1 MMSSTL
7 YYSTLA
13 LVAGIGIPV
22 MASIS
27 SRLGLRLDSTTT
39 AATILFLGAFLIC
52 LSATFIQ
59 GFPAMK
65 TFKMVPIYLYIGGM
79 FVAFYVLSI
88 TWLVPRYGVG
98 NSIFFV
104 LLGQVISAS
113 IIDHFGLFN
122 TQATPLN
129 STRFFGVA
137 FMLLGL
143 FLSRRMT

>member
-1 MMSSTL
+1 MSSNM

-52 LSATFIQ
+52 LSATFIH
-59 GFPAMK
+59 GFPTLQ
-65 TFKMVPIYLYIGGM
+65 TFKFVPIYLYIGGM

-113 IIDHFGLFN
+113 VIDHFGLFN
-122 TQATPLN
+122 IQATPLN
-129 STRFFGVA
+129 ATRFFGIT
-137 FMLLGL
+137 FMLVGL
-143 FLSRRMT
+143 FLSRRIA